1 MTISCRSLE
10 DGRCDACLD
19 SFFIAS
25 ARAGRIVVERALGQ
39 VFFTSGAP
47 PRSAAS
53 DGWMAWTHTSPMGH
67 AATGA
72 RGVHPEDSRGKAGA
86 VDHVAVAL
94 ETWPGI
100 VRR

>member
-1 MTISCRSLE
+1 
-10 DGRCDACLD
+10 
-19 SFFIAS
+19 
-25 ARAGRIVVERALGQ
+25 
-39 VFFTSGAP
+39 
-47 PRSAAS
+47 
-53 DGWMAWTHTSPMGH
+53 MGH